1 MTDASNP
8 TPRPSHPGGCPCAV
22 CEAER
27 KLLDETI
34 ATLREAGE
42 IA

>member
-1 MTDASNP
+1 MNDANDNTRHP
-8 TPRPSHPGGCPCAV
+8 THPGGCPCAV
-22 CEAER
+22 CEVER

-42 IA
+42 IV